1 MISMIVAM
9 GENNVIG
16 KDNQLIWNIPE
27 DLKYFKKVTMG
38 KTIVMGRKTYESI
51 GRALPGRRNVV
62 LTRDEKYSADNIHV
76 VNSIQAAIDLG
87 DIIVIG
93 GDAVYK
99 EFLMYANELYVTEIK
114 KEYVG
119 DSRFPQLTEEWV
131 ETSSVE
137 GEQSSK
143 ELKYFFKK
151 YERI

>member
-9 GENNVIG
+9 SKNNVIG

-99 EFLMYANELYVTEIK
+99 EFLAHADELYVTEIK
-114 KEYVG
+114 KEYDG
-119 DSRFPQLTEEWV
+119 DSHFPQLTEEWV

-137 GEQSSK
+137 GEQSSE

>member
-38 KTIVMGRKTYESI
+38 KTIVMGNESI

-99 EFLMYANELYVTEIK
+99 EFLAYANELYVTEIK
-114 KEYVG
+114 KEYDG
-119 DSRFPQLTEEWV
+119 DSHFPQLTEEWV